1 MLIND
6 EATSGSAPHR
16 GAPPAFLSTAR
27 AMDSQTVFGC
37 ENAFHAYFNLYAA
50 YTVCKRMC
58 VFVFVFVCVCV
69 CVTAGGVRA
78 QRGPGGSRRDVDRS
92 PTECV
97 LSLYR
102 LLCMHLTRGPQ

>member
-58 VFVFVFVCVCV
+58 VFVFVCVCVCV
-69 CVTAGGVRA
+69 CV
-78 QRGPGGSRRDVDRS
+78 
-92 PTECV
+92 
-97 LSLYR
+97 
-102 LLCMHLTRGPQ
+102 